1 MTVTLEALV
10 ESRGGSGAAVVTSD
24 GTSWSWPDLFHQ
36 FAPAI
41 SSFARSRGSSSPDDI
56 VQEVFATAIERFPQF
71 DGDSSGLRSF
81 LFTLAYRRVADEHRA
96 PQRRREEL
104 VADHQPTADDGI
116 DIEDAFTSH
125 ENAAEAMRALDI
137 LGERERQVIEMR
149 IIEEASPAEVADVLG
164 LSNGN
169 VRVIQARALVKVRKY
184 LESRTGPM
192 PSITLV
198 PAFLNGLRSELP
210 ADGGLAEWI
219 ELLQSTSTGTVKTA
233 AAGAGTAI
241 AAGVASTT
249 TVAGTILK
257 IGLVAAL
264 ATASTATVEPAA
276 ADQRRAGIPAAA
288 PVVIPVVAEPE
299 PPEHTVPQ
307 AVDHE
312 PTSNFGVAPI
322 APNRPNLVPPAKA
335 GTEEPTSPTDQT
347 VTEPEAPAARAVIE
361 TNDGASSGSSEV
373 GEPVD
378 GGDVGTVVNEVVET
392 VEEVVNGVVET
403 VETVVTDVNT
413 VVTDVVDEVE
423 EVVDD
428 TVSTVND
435 TVNNTVNTVN
445 DTTQAVNDTVETV
458 VNDVTSVVNGVVGGL
473 GGFLGG

>member
-1 MTVTLEALV
+1 MP
-10 ESRGGSGAAVVTSD
+10 R
-24 GTSWSWPDLFHQ
+24 
-36 FAPAI
+36 
-41 SSFARSRGSSSPDDI
+41 
-56 VQEVFATAIERFPQF
+56 F

-81 LFTLAYRRVADEHRA
+81 LFTLAYRRIADEHRTKF
-96 PQRRREEL
+96 RRREQL
-104 VADHQPTADDGI
+104 VADHQPTADGGI

-125 ENAAEAMRALDI
+125 ENAEEAMRALDI

-169 VRVIQARALVKVRKY
+169 VRVTQARALVKIRKY
-184 LESRTGPM
+184 LESRTGAM

-198 PAFLNGLRSELP
+198 PAFLKGLRSELP

-219 ELLQSTSTGTVKTA
+219 ELLQSASTGTVKTA

-249 TVAGTILK
+249 TLAGTILK

-264 ATASTATVEPAA
+264 ATASTATVEPAV
-276 ADQRRAGIPAAA
+276 ADHRRAGLPAAA
-288 PVVIPVVAEPE
+288 APAILPVVAESE

-335 GTEEPTSPTDQT
+335 GAGQPTSPTGETD
-347 VTEPEAPAARAVIE
+347 TEPETEAAGAVIE
-361 TNDGASSGSSEV
+361 TSGEGSSGPSEV
-373 GEPVD
+373 DEPVD
-378 GGDVGTVVNEVVET
+378 GGDVGTVVNEVVDT
-392 VEEVVNGVVET
+392 VEEVVNGLVET
-403 VETVVTDVNT
+403 VETVVDSVNT
-413 VVTDVVDEVE
+413 AVTDVVDEVE
-423 EVVDD
+423 DVVDD

-445 DTTQAVNDTVETV
+445 ETTGSVSDTVETV
-458 VNDVTSVVNGVVGGL
+458 VSDVTSVVSGVVGGL